1 MNTRNTHEI
10 TLLFA
15 IFWSVTESIVA
26 SLHFQFSNLFFSYW
40 FFLLLGEKSL
50 RIISEFFFCLTGEYQ
65 KLDINYGI
73 ISEKKL
79 KNGRTEKIGKTIL
92 ETPRQANNWNKKN
105 AEK

>member
-1 MNTRNTHEI
+1 MGNWI
-10 TLLFA
+10 
-15 IFWSVTESIVA
+15 
-26 SLHFQFSNLFFSYW
+26 
-40 FFLLLGEKSL
+40 
-50 RIISEFFFCLTGEYQ
+50 

-105 AEK
+105 AEKWQKRENQNNGEKK